1 MPHATHPVTVRTR
14 WLTIGEGGMSSPP
27 PSTAHVFFPNYGGGG
42 HRQRTE
48 VVSKRS
54 SEAFT
59 RLAIGLSRRLGD
71 GSVVSSLH
79 CMNDPQPEG
88 HMASY
93 IGRRKFLATLG
104 GVAAWPLAARAQ
116 QPKVPTIGALVIG
129 NISPEE
135 FWREFRQGLRDL
147 GYIEGQNIRFEF
159 RSAEGQI
166 DRLPELAAELVRLKV
181 DVIVTWFTPTA
192 VAAKQATRD
201 IPIVMAETGDPIG
214 TGLVMSLPRPGG
226 NVTGIASVT
235 AELAGKSV
243 QLIRDMLPSARRV
256 TALANAT
263 DPFSKPFLEQIQLGG
278 EATGTAINP
287 IRISNNK
294 EFESAFAAMERDRPD
309 AIIVQPSLPT
319 KRAAELALQ
328 HRVPAVSVPRWF
340 VDQGGLMSYS
350 AIYADLFRK
359 AAVYV
364 DKILKGAQ
372 PADLPVEQPT
382 RFQLVINMKT
392 AKALG
397 ITVPATL
404 LARADEVIE

>member
-1 MPHATHPVTVRTR
+1 
-14 WLTIGEGGMSSPP
+14 
-27 PSTAHVFFPNYGGGG
+27 
-42 HRQRTE
+42 
-48 VVSKRS
+48 
-54 SEAFT
+54 
-59 RLAIGLSRRLGD
+59 
-71 GSVVSSLH
+71 
-79 CMNDPQPEG
+79 
-88 HMASY
+88 MASH
-93 IGRRKFLATLG
+93 IERRKFLATLG
-104 GVAAWPLAARAQ
+104 AAAAWPLAARAQ
-116 QPKVPTIGALVIG
+116 QAGKLPTVGALVIG
-129 NISPEE
+129 NTDPTQ

-147 GYIEGQNIRFEF
+147 GYVEGQNIRFQF
-159 RSAEGQI
+159 RSAQGQLS
-166 DRLPELAAELVRLKV
+166 RLPELAAELVGLKV
-181 DVIVTWFTPTA
+181 DVIVAWFTPA
-192 VAAKQATRD
+192 ALAAKQATSE

-214 TGLVMSLPRPGG
+214 TGLVASLPRPGG

-263 DPFSKPFLEQIQLGG
+263 DPFFKPFLEQIQLGG
-278 EATGTAINP
+278 EATGTTINP
-287 IRISNNK
+287 VMISSPE
-294 EFESAFAAMERDRPD
+294 EFETAFAAMEKDRPD

-328 HRVPAVSVPRWF
+328 QRLPAFSVPRWF
-340 VDQGGLMSYS
+340 AEQGGLMSYS